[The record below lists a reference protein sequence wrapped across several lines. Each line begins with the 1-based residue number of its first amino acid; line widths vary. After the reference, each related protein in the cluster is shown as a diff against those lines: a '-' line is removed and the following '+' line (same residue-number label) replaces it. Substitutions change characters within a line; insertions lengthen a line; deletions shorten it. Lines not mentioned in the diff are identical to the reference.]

1 MFTNKVTTTK
11 FWVSLPLFLVAL
23 LVTPS
28 KGYCDDDVFGATPDG
43 GLTFNDGSSTVGNDG
58 LVEVKTNDPKCPKI
72 LWYPPL
78 GHFICMPPD
87 VAAGNGGTS
96 SERNST
102 SKGSA
107 NAIPGRTSKR

>member
-72 LWYPPL
+72 LWYPPARSVTPL
-78 GHFICMPPD
+78 LR
-87 VAAGNGGTS
+87 AARTPFRVGLLNGS
-96 SERNST
+96 
-102 SKGSA
+102 
-107 NAIPGRTSKR
+107 